1 MKHTH
6 FFVFIMALLIL
17 GGALWLLSSNSSTT
31 QPPQDPP
38 PPPTQE
44 LDTTPITQSA
54 TTTPPMTQPHSTPI
68 VTLSTTLG
76 DVQIRIY
83 TDTMPIAATNFAQLV
98 ERGFYDGTAFH
109 RVIPGFMIQGGDPLT
124 KDIAMKAR
132 WGTGGPGYAIQ
143 DELPQPHSNT
153 RGTISMANSG
163 PNTGGSQFFI
173 NVADN
178 TFLDPKHPVFGE
190 VISGMDVI
198 DAIVS
203 LPRNDRDVPN
213 EVPVITQARIME

>member
-1 MKHTH
+1 
-6 FFVFIMALLIL
+6 
-17 GGALWLLSSNSSTT
+17 
-31 QPPQDPP
+31 
-38 PPPTQE
+38 
-44 LDTTPITQSA
+44 
-54 TTTPPMTQPHSTPI
+54 MTQPQSTPI
-68 VTLSTTLG
+68 ITLSTTLG
-76 DVQIRIY
+76 DVQIRLY
-83 TDTMPIAATNFAQLV
+83 TDTMPITTANFAQLV

-132 WGTGGPGYAIQ
+132 WGTGGPGYAIA

-173 NVADN
+173 NVANN

-190 VISGMDVI
+190 VISGMDVV

-203 LPRNDRDVPN
+203 LPRNERDVPN
-213 EVPVITQARIME
+213 DVPVITKATASRE